1 MSETPTPTSKTPD
14 DEEMMNV
21 DKEETKT
28 STSVISGEDRKIFEN
43 IVLRPL
49 NSNASDD
56 TETKRLKRDSIST
69 KESESVVLGGRR
81 GE

>member
-28 STSVISGEDRKIFEN
+28 TTSVISGEDRKILEN

-49 NSNASDD
+49 DFERERRYGD
-56 TETKRLKRDSIST
+56 ETLET
-69 KESESVVLGGRR
+69 
-81 GE
+81 